1 MKRQLFPVLD
11 LELEL
16 EEVVELEL
24 EEVVLKA
31 VRAEARWE
39 HFFYFEKKTL
49 LVLDGKINQY

>member
-1 MKRQLFPVLD
+1 MLQFVKHQLFPVLD

-39 HFFYFEKKTL
+39 HFFILKKNSFSS
-49 LVLDGKINQY
+49 GR